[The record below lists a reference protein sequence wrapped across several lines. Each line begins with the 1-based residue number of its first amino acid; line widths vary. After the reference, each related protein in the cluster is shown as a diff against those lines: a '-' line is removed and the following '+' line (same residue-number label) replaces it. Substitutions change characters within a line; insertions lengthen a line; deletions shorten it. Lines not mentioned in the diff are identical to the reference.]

1 MLNNQ
6 PLCLSSDKN
15 LLFDSNGKLVRTS
28 SSIIELKTGLISV
41 WDFEETS
48 GTSVADTHSNN
59 DLTNVGATINQTG
72 KLSQCYSY
80 DGYDDRVYFDAA
92 SDNLTPISNHSI
104 SAWVKRLGNSTGGAA
119 STGVIMSK
127 YWSTFNFRIYW
138 IDITNSNW
146 PTDPNRLRWEYW
158 DSTSTKGTC
167 NYVPISDIWTNEWM
181 HIVVTRNT
189 TTMKI
194 YVNGNN
200 VATETDQGNGSMIQ
214 TTSTVRDTIGCV
226 SRSSFTPDLF
236 FNGLIDQVA
245 VWNIT
250 LSQEQ
255 VKQLYNGNNG
265 FPYSN
270 WI

>member
-1 MLNNQ
+1 MSRLYYRVGNK
-6 PLCLSSDKN
+6 LALSG
-15 LLFDSNGKLVRTS
+15 GKSVYK
-28 SSIIELKTGLISV
+28 SIILKTGLISV

-48 GTSVADTHSNN
+48 GTNVVDTHSNN

-80 DGYDDRVYFDAA
+80 DGSDDYVYFNAA
-92 SDNLTPISNHSI
+92 STNLQPVSYHSI

-127 YWSTFNFRIYW
+127 YWSTTNVRIYLF
-138 IDITNSNW
+138 DITNSDW
-146 PTDPNRLRWEYW
+146 PTNPNRLRWAYW
-158 DSTSTKGTC
+158 DSSNTMGASYYDP
-167 NYVPISDIWTNEWM
+167 NSDIWTNEWM
-181 HIVVTRNT
+181 HIVATRST

-200 VATETDQGNGSMIQ
+200 VATETDQGNGSMQ
-214 TTSTVRDTIGCV
+214 QSTGTVRDTIGCV

-255 VKQLYNGNNG
+255 VNALYNSGDGNA
-265 FPYSN
+265 YSN